1 MWFYM
6 GIRTQRQKN
15 DNSNI
20 RVLVC
25 VFLAYYIEPDNQCTP
40 RALDGMAKRRKNKTI
55 RLERRIRF

>member
-20 RVLVC
+20 RVDVT
-25 VFLAYYIEPDNQCTP
+25 N
-40 RALDGMAKRRKNKTI
+40 
-55 RLERRIRF
+55 